1 MLQAAKTSSLLLGH
15 TAVSFWQFD
24 TVFETNVKKK
34 ENHRNNLAIY
44 IYQNSLVTIYRRV
57 F

>member
-24 TVFETNVKKK
+24 TVFETNVKKRK
-34 ENHRNNLAIY
+34 
-44 IYQNSLVTIYRRV
+44 TIEIIWLSIFTKIV
-57 F
+57 W